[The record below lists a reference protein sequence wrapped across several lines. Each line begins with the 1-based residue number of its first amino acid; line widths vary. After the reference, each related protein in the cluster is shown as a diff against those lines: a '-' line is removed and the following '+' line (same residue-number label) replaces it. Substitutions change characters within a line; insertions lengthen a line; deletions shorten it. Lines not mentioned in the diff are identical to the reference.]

1 MSRVEAYMS
10 RFDDVQQFVREANRV
25 TEFDELSRLLDGT
38 IRGFGFDYFALVH
51 HASVFK
57 SREALLSL
65 HDFPDAW
72 LGIFRDR
79 GYFFDDPVLVACEKS
94 AVPFVWSD
102 VPGLVAMT
110 PKQREV
116 LEAAKEAGLGG
127 GYTIPIHLPGDGT
140 AVCTFSTKVGRELPK
155 ASFPAAQYVGC
166 FAFEAAR
173 RVAKFKVPV
182 KPGLIQEVKPP
193 QLTRRQLDCVV
204 LAGRGK
210 SDRDV
215 AQILGISD
223 QTVHQH
229 MEEAKRRYDV
239 ATRMQLIVRV
249 LYDNHVVF
257 GDLLN

>member
-1 MSRVEAYMS
+1 MS

-25 TEFDELSRLLDGT
+25 TEFDELSRLLNST
-38 IRGFGFDYFALVH
+38 IREFGFDYFALVH
-51 HASVFK
+51 HASVFQ

-65 HDFPDAW
+65 YNFPEAW
-72 LGIFRDR
+72 TGIFIDR
-79 GYFFDDPVLVACEKS
+79 GYFFDDPVLVACEKY
-94 AVPFVWSD
+94 ATPFVWSD
-102 VPGLVAMT
+102 VPQLVAMT

-116 LEAAKEAGLGG
+116 LDAAKEAGLGS
-127 GYTIPIHLPGDGT
+127 GYTIPIHIPGQST
-140 AVCTFSTKVGRELPK
+140 AVCTFSTRIGRELPE

-166 FAFEAAR
+166 FAFEASR
-173 RVAKFKVPV
+173 RVAKGKIPP
-182 KPGLIQEVKPP
+182 KPGLPQERKVP

-204 LAGRGK
+204 LAGKGK

-229 MEEAKRRYDV
+229 MEDAKRRYDV
-239 ATRMQLIVRV
+239 ATRMQLVVRV
-249 LYDNHVVF
+249 LFDNHVVF